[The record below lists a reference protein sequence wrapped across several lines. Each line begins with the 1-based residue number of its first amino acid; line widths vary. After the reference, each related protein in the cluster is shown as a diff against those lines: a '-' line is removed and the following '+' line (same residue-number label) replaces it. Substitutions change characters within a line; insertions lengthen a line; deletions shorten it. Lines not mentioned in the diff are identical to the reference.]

1 MEDKTLHAVIQM
13 GSKQYLV
20 KAGDKITTEKV
31 ELKEGET
38 LSVQEVL
45 LTHDGDKTQIGEPFI
60 KGASVELVF
69 EGTDKGDKIRVA
81 KFKAK
86 SRYRRVMG
94 HRQSES
100 HFTVKSIKI

>member
-1 MEDKTLHAVIQM
+1 MEDKTLHAVISM
-13 GSKQYLV
+13 GAKQYLV
-20 KAGDKITTEKV
+20 KVGDKLITEKV

-38 LSVQEVL
+38 LSVKEVL
-45 LTHDGDKTQIGEPFI
+45 LTSNGDKTQVGAPFVP
-60 KGASVELVF
+60 GASVELVF

-94 HRQSES
+94 HRQFES
-100 HFTVKSIKI
+100 HFTVKAINI

>member
-1 MEDKTLHAVIQM
+1 MQDKTLHAVIQM

-20 KAGDKITTEKV
+20 QVGDKITTEKL

-38 LSVQEVL
+38 LSVKEVL
-45 LTHDGDKTQIGEPFI
+45 LTHNGDKTQIGEPFVS
-60 KGASVELVF
+60 GASVELVF
-69 EGTDKGDKIRVA
+69 DGTDKGDKIRVA

-86 SRYRRVMG
+86 SRYRRVLG

-100 HFTVKSIKI
+100 HFTVKSINI

>member
-1 MEDKTLHAVIQM
+1 MEDKTLHAVILM

-20 KAGDKITTEKV
+20 KAGDTITTEKV

-38 LSVQEVL
+38 LSVKEVL
-45 LTHDGDKTQIGEPFI
+45 LTHEGDKTQVGDPYV
-60 KGASVELVF
+60 KGASVELLF
-69 EGTDKGDKIRVA
+69 NGTDKGEKIRVA

-94 HRQSES
+94 HRQFES
-100 HFTVKSIKI
+100 HFTVKSINL